1 MRKFSDEEKRK
12 IVEDLMIN
20 KKPISVVVHEY
31 GICAESAHFLL
42 NRARKHGIESV
53 LHCNTRRRYS
63 AEFRKEV
70 VMHVINGNTLRST
83 AITFNLTLAI
93 VQSWYKRYSERG
105 IEGLSNTR
113 RQKMLKDDRPDAD
126 SPKNKK
132 RVHTEKEYQE
142 LEKRLRHAEMEN
154 EFLKKLNALVQERI
168 ERERRK

>member
-1 MRKFSDEEKRK
+1 MRISDEEKRK
-12 IVEDLMIN
+12 MLEDLLIN
-20 KKPISVVVHEY
+20 NKPVSAVVREY
-31 GICAESAHFLL
+31 GICSESVHFLL
-42 NRARKHGIESV
+42 GRARKHGIEST
-53 LHCNTRRRYS
+53 LHSSTKRRYS
-63 AEFRKEV
+63 IEFKTKV
-70 VMHVINGNTLRST
+70 VMHVEEGNTLRST
-83 AITFNLTLAI
+83 ALTFNLTPAI

-154 EFLKKLNALVQERI
+154 EFLKKLDALVQERI